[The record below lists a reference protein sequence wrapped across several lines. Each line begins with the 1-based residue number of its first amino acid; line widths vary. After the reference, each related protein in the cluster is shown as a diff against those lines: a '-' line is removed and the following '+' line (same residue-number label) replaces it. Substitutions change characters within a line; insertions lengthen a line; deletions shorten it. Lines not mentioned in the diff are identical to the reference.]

1 MTDRV
6 PLQWVADSM
15 TDEEWAA
22 LPATVRIV
30 DRLAEARLLLQTV
43 HMELQK
49 EEGCA
54 LGVAEDVDSA
64 CAAVDRVLGRLSF

>member
-1 MTDRV
+1 MTERV
-6 PLQWVADSM
+6 PLQWIAESL
-15 TDEEWAA
+15 TDEQWAA

-30 DRLAEARLLLQTV
+30 DWLAEARLLLQAV

-49 EEGCA
+49 EEGRA